1 MLSSYEVKFRITLHT
16 SRALLV
22 GHPGRLVQAEGA
34 AGGAVLGHHA
44 QPAEGAHQLLGVAS
58 LAARHLP
65 IWIWHFSTYNM
76 ERSLQYTLPL
86 SVTHN
91 ITNNH

>member
-65 IWIWHFSTYNM
+65 PTD
-76 ERSLQYTLPL
+76 RK
-86 SVTHN
+86 SVV
-91 ITNNH
+91 